1 MADTQ
6 QKESQIMTTAST
18 PMEIPCGITNG
29 GSNDATSNTSTSTGQ
44 RKVNYQY
51 ENGDQG
57 PFRVMV
63 ELIDTQ
69 NGKIKINK
77 LSLASALRKM
87 PMYKTHVIEMK
98 QVGRNKLMVYFNNYQ
113 IANRLTTDANL
124 KEKNYRAYIP
134 RHLVSVTGVIAGVP
148 LDISEEEVM
157 EEMQCEYPVMTVYRM
172 NRHVNGQK
180 EPTMRLSITFR
191 APKLPE
197 RVRIFCCSVGV
208 RAFYRKTVL
217 CQNCLRYNHQT
228 TNCKSKRRCSNC
240 TRTHE
245 KQEEYNECK
254 EPPRC
259 LYCRVTHKTTD
270 TRCPE
275 RTRQNNVQAIM
286 ARTNLTA
293 IEAVEQF
300 PIQTRNYYEALVES
314 AQEPTP
320 AESYATMTAGKYR
333 ERVATPLRPRKRTG
347 DIEASTNIAEQVVV
361 MKEKKKKTDGERQT
375 NGVALFNKFKVTE
388 AEKWKTQLRQA
399 AKQQREQDDDMYDPQ
414 PTPMTSMA
422 GSSNQEDFS
431 RFVSSMIGE
440 GKVNPFSLELK

>member
-18 PMEIPCGITNG
+18 PIEIQCGITNG
-29 GSNDATSNTSTSTGQ
+29 DSNDATSNTSTSTGQ

-63 ELIDTQ
+63 ELVDTQ

-124 KEKNYRAYIP
+124 KEKNY
-134 RHLVSVTGVIAGVP
+134 
-148 LDISEEEVM
+148 
-157 EEMQCEYPVMTVYRM
+157 
-172 NRHVNGQK
+172 
-180 EPTMRLSITFR
+180 R